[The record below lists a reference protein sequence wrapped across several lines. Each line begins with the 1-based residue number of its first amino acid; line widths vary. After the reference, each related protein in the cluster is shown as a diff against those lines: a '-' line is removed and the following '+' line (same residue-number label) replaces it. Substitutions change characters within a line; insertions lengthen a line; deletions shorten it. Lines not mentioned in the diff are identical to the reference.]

1 MTKSKA
7 GKYIMILGGLCI
19 SMALFLA
26 IYNIWD
32 DHRATVESSAIA
44 EEVRTA
50 IEQRTDQESEEQD
63 TEKNSTVEKDTT
75 ETINVDGDTFLG
87 CLLVPSM
94 GLEIP
99 IRSQFSMEG
108 MESAAVCYAGSM
120 EENNLVIGGHNYSR
134 IFRPI
139 KQLPEGALVQI
150 LDAGGKVTD
159 YEVVSLEI
167 LNPDQVEALTADAAD
182 WDLSLFTCTTGG
194 GSRYVVRCALA
205 DQ

>member
-1 MTKSKA
+1 MRRNKA
-7 GKYIMILGGLCI
+7 GKYVMLLGVLCI
-19 SMALFLA
+19 VAALSLA
-26 IYNIWD
+26 VYNAWD
-32 DHRATVESSAIA
+32 DHRATVESA
-44 EEVRTA
+44 EIVDEVRTA
-50 IEQRTDQESEEQD
+50 IVQRTEQEPD
-63 TEKNSTVEKDTT
+63 TEENNAANEK
-75 ETINVDGDTFLG
+75 TITVDGDTFLG

-150 LDAGGKVTD
+150 LDAGVKVTD

-167 LNPDQVEALTADAAD
+167 LNPNQVDALTADSDD

-194 GSRYVVRCALA
+194 GSRYVVRCARV

>member
-1 MTKSKA
+1 MRRSKA
-7 GKYIMILGGLCI
+7 GKYVMLLGVLCI
-19 SMALFLA
+19 VAALSLA
-26 IYNIWD
+26 VYNAWD
-32 DHRATVESSAIA
+32 DHRATVESA
-44 EEVRTA
+44 EIVDEVRTA
-50 IEQRTDQESEEQD
+50 IVQRTEQEPD
-63 TEKNSTVEKDTT
+63 TEENNTAN
-75 ETINVDGDTFLG
+75 ETITVDGDTFLG

-150 LDAGGKVTD
+150 LDAGSKVTD

-167 LNPDQVEALTADAAD
+167 LNPNQVDALTADSDD

-194 GSRYVVRCALA
+194 GSRYVVRCARV

>member
-1 MTKSKA
+1 MRRNKA
-7 GKYIMILGGLCI
+7 GKYVMLLGVLCI
-19 SMALFLA
+19 VAALSLA
-26 IYNIWD
+26 VYNAWD
-32 DHRATVESSAIA
+32 DHRATVESA
-44 EEVRTA
+44 EIVDEVWTA
-50 IEQRTDQESEEQD
+50 IVQRTEQEPD
-63 TEKNSTVEKDTT
+63 TEENNAANEK
-75 ETINVDGDTFLG
+75 TIIVDGDTFLG

-167 LNPDQVEALTADAAD
+167 LNPDQVDALTADSDD

-194 GSRYVVRCALA
+194 GSRYVVRCAHV

>member
-1 MTKSKA
+1 MRRNKA
-7 GKYIMILGGLCI
+7 GKYVMLLGVLCI
-19 SMALFLA
+19 VAALSLA
-26 IYNIWD
+26 VYNAWD
-32 DHRATVESSAIA
+32 DHRATVESA
-44 EEVRTA
+44 EIMDEVRTA
-50 IEQRTDQESEEQD
+50 IVQRTEQEPD
-63 TEKNSTVEKDTT
+63 TEENNVANKK
-75 ETINVDGDTFLG
+75 TITVDGDTFLG

-167 LNPDQVEALTADAAD
+167 LNPNQVDALTADSDD

-194 GSRYVVRCALA
+194 GSRYVVRCARV

>member
-1 MTKSKA
+1 MRRNKA
-7 GKYIMILGGLCI
+7 GKYVMLLGVLCI
-19 SMALFLA
+19 VAALSLA
-26 IYNIWD
+26 VYNAWD
-32 DHRATVESSAIA
+32 DHRATVESA
-44 EEVRTA
+44 EIVDEVRAA
-50 IEQRTDQESEEQD
+50 IVQRTEHEPD
-63 TEKNSTVEKDTT
+63 TEENNAANEK
-75 ETINVDGDTFLG
+75 TITVDGDTFLG

-99 IRSQFSMEG
+99 IRLQFSMEG

-120 EENNLVIGGHNYSR
+120 EEDNLVIAGHNYSR

-167 LNPDQVEALTADAAD
+167 LNPDQVDALTADSDD

-194 GSRYVVRCALA
+194 GSRYVVRCARV

>member
-1 MTKSKA
+1 MRRNKA
-7 GKYIMILGGLCI
+7 GKYVMLLGVLCI
-19 SMALFLA
+19 VAALSLA
-26 IYNIWD
+26 VYNAWD
-32 DHRATVESSAIA
+32 DHRATVESA
-44 EEVRTA
+44 EIVDEVRTA
-50 IEQRTDQESEEQD
+50 IVQRTEQEPD
-63 TEKNSTVEKDTT
+63 TEENNAANKK
-75 ETINVDGDTFLG
+75 TITVDGDTFLG

-167 LNPDQVEALTADAAD
+167 LNPDQVEALTADAED

-194 GSRYVVRCALA
+194 GSRYIVRCARV

>member
-1 MTKSKA
+1 MKRSKA
-7 GKYIMILGGLCI
+7 GKYVMFLGVLCI
-19 SMALFLA
+19 VAALCMAV
-26 IYNIWD
+26 YNAWD
-32 DHRATVESSAIA
+32 DHRATVESA
-44 EEVRTA
+44 EIVDEIRTA
-50 IEQRTDQESEEQD
+50 IVQRTDQEPD
-63 TEKNSTVEKDTT
+63 TEENNTAN
-75 ETINVDGDTFLG
+75 ETITGDGDTFLG

-167 LNPDQVEALTADAAD
+167 LNPDQVDALTADSDD

-194 GSRYVVRCALA
+194 GSRYVVRCARV

>member
-1 MTKSKA
+1 MRRNKA
-7 GKYIMILGGLCI
+7 GKYVMLLGVLCI
-19 SMALFLA
+19 VAALSLA
-26 IYNIWD
+26 VYNAWD
-32 DHRATVESSAIA
+32 DHRATVESA
-44 EEVRTA
+44 EIVDEVRTA
-50 IEQRTDQESEEQD
+50 IVQRTEQEPD
-63 TEKNSTVEKDTT
+63 TEENNAANEK
-75 ETINVDGDTFLG
+75 TITVDGDTFLG

-108 MESAAVCYAGSM
+108 MESAAVCYAGGM

-150 LDAGGKVTD
+150 LDAGVKVTD

-167 LNPDQVEALTADAAD
+167 LNPNQVDALTADSDD

-194 GSRYVVRCALA
+194 GSRYVVRCARV